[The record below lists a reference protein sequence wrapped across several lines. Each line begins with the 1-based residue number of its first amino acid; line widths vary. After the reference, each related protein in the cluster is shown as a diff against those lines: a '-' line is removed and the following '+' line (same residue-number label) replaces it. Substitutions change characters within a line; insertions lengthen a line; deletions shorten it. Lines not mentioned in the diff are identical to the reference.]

1 MKELK
6 SNSSPDIK
14 IFLIGNKLDLE
25 DKRVVPIERRNA
37 YKTDYELDLFMEC
50 SAKDGRN
57 AEYIFVQA
65 AKLLYNDYIKYRIG
79 NPLIGRTK
87 VNDNKLKKNKSNK
100 SNNCC

>member
-1 MKELK
+1 MK
-6 SNSSPDIK
+6 SYSSPDTK

-25 DKRVVPIERRNA
+25 DKRVVPIEKGNA
-37 YKTDYELDLFMEC
+37 IKTDFELDLFMEC

-79 NPLIGRTK
+79 NPQIGRTK
-87 VNDNKLKKNKSNK
+87 AKENKVKK
-100 SNNCC
+100 SNNNRKKNNCC